1 MAHGTDLDGR
11 TLLQTALSGRPGG
24 SYGSGVADNALEA
37 AAGSA
42 SAAPRVYW
50 DAGLNAP
57 LHPAA
62 RESLVAALDD
72 GWADPA
78 RSHTPGRRARML
90 LDGAREACAAGL
102 GARTEEVSFYPSHAS
117 ALHAAVL
124 GTLAGRVRVGAVLVH
139 SAVEHSGVLAAAA
152 WHMARGG
159 RCIEIGVDHVGRV
172 DVDAFAAAVAQPGVA
187 VAALQSANGEVGT
200 VQPVEEVQSACRAAG
215 VPLVVDVGAAAGHVT
230 LPAATDLL
238 VADPGAWGG
247 GPGVGVLVVRAGTR
261 WQEPGPVLPG
271 VSGSSGHGAAG
282 AAVPAVLAAAV
293 SLQHVL
299 ADRDPADA
307 RRRSAVARLRR
318 SVPSVVHDVE
328 VVGDGVNRLPHVLTF
343 SCLFADGEALL
354 DGLDREGFA
363 VGSGSA
369 CTSDTLHP
377 SHVLA
382 AMGVLTHGNVR
393 IALPSTTPAAEIDSQ
408 VDRFLDLLPRVVERV
423 RDQMGTADL

>member
-1 MAHGTDLDGR
+1 M
-11 TLLQTALSGRPGG
+11 
-24 SYGSGVADNALEA
+24 ADNSLEPA
-37 AAGSA
+37 EGSTG
-42 SAAPRVYW
+42 AAPRVYW
-50 DAGLNAP
+50 DAGLAAP

-62 RESLVAALDD
+62 REALVAALDD

-102 GARTEEVSFYPSHAS
+102 GARTEELSFYPSHAS

-124 GTLAGRVRVGAVLVH
+124 GTLAARVRVGDVLVH

-152 WHMARGG
+152 WHTTRGG
-159 RCIEIGVDHVGRV
+159 RSLEIAVDHLGRV
-172 DVDAFAAAVAQPGVA
+172 DVDAFAAAVAEPGVA
-187 VAALQSANGEVGT
+187 AAALQSANGEVGT
-200 VQPVEEVQSACRAAG
+200 VQPVDDVQVACRAAG
-215 VPLVVDVGAAAGHVT
+215 VPLVVDVGAAAGHVA
-230 LPAATDLL
+230 LPSSTDVL

-261 WQEPGPVLPG
+261 WREPGPVLPG
-271 VSGSSGHGAAG
+271 VSGSSGHGASG

-293 SLQHVL
+293 SLQRVL
-299 ADRDPADA
+299 ADRVPADA
-307 RRRSAVARLRR
+307 RRRSAVERLRLR
-318 SVPSVVHDVE
+318 VPSVVDDVE
-328 VVGDGVNRLPHVLTF
+328 VVGDGVDRLPHVLTF

-369 CTSDTLHP
+369 CTADTLHP

-393 IALPSTTPAAEIDSQ
+393 IALPSTTPADELGTQ
-408 VDRFLDLLPRVVERV
+408 VDRFLELLPRVVGRV